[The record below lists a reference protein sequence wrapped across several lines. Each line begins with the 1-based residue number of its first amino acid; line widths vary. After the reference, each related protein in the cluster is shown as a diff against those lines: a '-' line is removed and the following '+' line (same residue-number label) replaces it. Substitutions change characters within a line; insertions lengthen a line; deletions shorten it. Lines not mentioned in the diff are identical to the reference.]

1 MNETTTWIIAGSAV
15 LLVLLTIVLAAVLNR
30 SGKRKRERE
39 EAYRKYRDDR
49 NAALAEAEAEQQAR
63 KEAEA
68 AAKETPARL
77 EAPAEEPVEEHV
89 EEPVAEPAEATEEAA
104 PAESETP
111 VPEAG
116 PADDAQV
123 CEEPADTQDEPLT
136 EETAAAEGPAPE
148 TEEAPVPSVTEST
161 GSEAPAAPGT
171 EEPAQAE
178 APEAE
183 EPVPPE
189 APEAEEPA
197 PPEAAEA
204 EEPAPPEAPEAEEPA
219 VESGCAD
226 ADQAPEAPAEGS
238 LRPAFPDEADGLL
251 LTKVMEGVVV
261 DAGKTDPAVL
271 KAGEPVSFLSI
282 GRNLFVQQNRRVIGF
297 VRNRGDAAEITGW
310 ICRGKGVKALLTAS
324 DDGIIAADVALYG
337 SALDAAEARGLTPV
351 RLKGAKDEAAQAIL
365 STLAAGLPCTA
376 ELQSRANKGDRWR
389 VTCDAGCIGYLNPEA
404 YTPGQRIVT
413 AGAGPSKKDPAL
425 LRAAVYIL

>member
-183 EPVPPE
+183 EPV
-189 APEAEEPA
+189 
-197 PPEAAEA
+197 
-204 EEPAPPEAPEAEEPA
+204 PPEAPEAEEPA